1 MYTEDSVERLRHIL
15 HLCQKARLLACHLA
29 CYLKLQQMPY
39 EAGQPLRLPDYG
51 DDALDLSS
59 ATDGLLAVDWVR
71 DLLSDPHV
79 KPVLTA
85 GALVSKESELPPDH
99 MVRSRML
106 PALVLVPFARP

>member
-1 MYTEDSVERLRHIL
+1 
-15 HLCQKARLLACHLA
+15 
-29 CYLKLQQMPY
+29 MPY

-106 PALVLVPFARP
+106 PALVLVPLAHP